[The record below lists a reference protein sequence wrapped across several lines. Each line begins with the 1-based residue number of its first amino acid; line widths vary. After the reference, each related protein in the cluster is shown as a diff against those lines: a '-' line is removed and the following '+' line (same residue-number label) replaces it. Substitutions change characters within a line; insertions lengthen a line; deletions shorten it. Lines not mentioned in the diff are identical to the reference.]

1 MEMRFT
7 FSCDIVANF
16 KLIRLT
22 APACVEQVFFVQG
35 LFCGFSALFL
45 DAGDTAGDSHQIFLP
60 AVYKVEIG
68 QKRRILV
75 VDAGAEPAAIHAA
88 ENLVYRFG
96 IAVAL
101 LVELA

>member
-7 FSCDIVANF
+7 FSCDIVVNF

-35 LFCGFSALFL
+35 LFCGFSAQFL
-45 DAGDTAGDSHQIFLP
+45 DADDTAGDSLLFFLP

-75 VDAGAEPAAIHAA
+75 VDAGAEPATVHTP
-88 ENLVYRFG
+88 ENLVYCFG
-96 IAVAL
+96 IAVSL

>member
-1 MEMRFT
+1 MEIRFT

-35 LFCGFSALFL
+35 LFCGLAAGLFDTG
-45 DAGDTAGDSHQIFLP
+45 DAAGDSRHISLP

-68 QKRRILV
+68 HKRRILV

>member
-1 MEMRFT
+1 MEIRFT

-35 LFCGFSALFL
+35 LFCGLAAGLFDTG
-45 DAGDTAGDSHQIFLP
+45 DAAGDSLLFFLP
-60 AVYKVEIG
+60 AVYKVEICE
-68 QKRRILV
+68 KCRILV
-75 VDAGAEPAAIHAA
+75 VDAGAEPAAVHTP

-101 LVELA
+101 FVELA